1 MAFGARDRTPSE
13 LREGNAPR
21 RVSISVPPRLRVA
34 VLLVALPIGL
44 WALLPLP
51 SAGQG
56 RAGRLQA
63 RIDRAQ
69 AQIHHKRGRER
80 ILSSDI
86 AAYSARIGALESQVS
101 RLTSR
106 QDALESD
113 LDSKR
118 AELNR
123 LQRQL
128 IGQRAWLAALRAKL
142 VENRLTLARRLREI
156 YTAERPD
163 VVTVILSSHGFA
175 ELLERGEFL
184 RRINSQD
191 ARVINRV
198 RGARD
203 EADRAE
209 KRLTRLEARQEL
221 VTEQLQMRRNEVD
234 SVRRQVASARDAHA
248 RARARKREALAATR
262 DARLELEE
270 DVRAMMEEQA
280 RIRGDL
286 AAGTA
291 LAGPIRQ
298 GSGGMIWPVNGPITS
313 PFCEARSWE
322 SCHPGI
328 DIGAG
333 SGTPILAAD
342 SGTVALASYYGGYG
356 NYTCISHGGGLSTC
370 YAHQSGFAVGAGQSV
385 GRGQVIGYVGC
396 TGRCYGAH
404 LHFEVRRGG
413 GVVDPLGYL

>member
-1 MAFGARDRTPSE
+1 MALGPSHRRPSE
-13 LREGNAPR
+13 PGGGYAPR
-21 RVSISVPPRLRVA
+21 RVSISVPRRLW
-34 VLLVALPIGL
+34 VALALTALPVAL
-44 WALLPLP
+44 WALLPIP

-56 RAGRLQA
+56 RVGRLQS
-63 RIDRAQ
+63 RIDHAQ
-69 AQIHHKRGRER
+69 AQINAKRGRER
-80 ILSSDI
+80 VLSSDI
-86 AAYSARIGALESQVS
+86 AAYSARIGSLGAEVD
-101 RLTSR
+101 RLTRR
-106 QDALESD
+106 QDALEAD
-113 LDSKR
+113 LAAKK
-118 AELNR
+118 AELHR
-123 LQRQL
+123 LQDQL
-128 IGQRAWLAALRAKL
+128 RRQRAWVGALHAQL
-142 VENRLTLARRLREI
+142 DANRRTLARRLREI

-163 VVTVILSSHGFA
+163 IVTVVLNANGFA

-191 ARVINRV
+191 AQVITRV
-198 RGARD
+198 RKVRD

-209 KRLTRLEARQEL
+209 RRLTALEERQTV
-221 VTEQLQMRRNEVD
+221 VTVQVQSRRNEVD
-234 SVRRQVASARDAHA
+234 AVRRDLAGKRDAYA
-248 RARARKREALAATR
+248 AVRARKREVLASTR

-270 DVRAMMEEQA
+270 DVRSMMEEQA

-313 PFCEARSWE
+313 PFCEPRSWE

-370 YAHQSGFAVGAGQSV
+370 YAHQSRFAVGAGQSV

-396 TGRCYGAH
+396 TGRCYGSH